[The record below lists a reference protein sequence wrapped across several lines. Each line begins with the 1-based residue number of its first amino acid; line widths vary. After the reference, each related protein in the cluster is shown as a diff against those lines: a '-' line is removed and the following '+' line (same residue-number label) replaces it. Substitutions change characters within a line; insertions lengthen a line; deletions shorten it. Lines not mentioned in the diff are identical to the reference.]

1 MIGLGSDKNDF
12 TYPCRGTQTSNGIGI
27 GIPRG
32 VFPLGLLGFESSS
45 LYSGRAFRQRYFLPA
60 GNMGK
65 EGILCGSWERM
76 SFFLFKNAK
85 DQ

>member
-1 MIGLGSDKNDF
+1 MILH
-12 TYPCRGTQTSNGIGI
+12 TPACRGTQTSNGIGI

-32 VFPLGLLGFESSS
+32 VFPLGRLGFESSP